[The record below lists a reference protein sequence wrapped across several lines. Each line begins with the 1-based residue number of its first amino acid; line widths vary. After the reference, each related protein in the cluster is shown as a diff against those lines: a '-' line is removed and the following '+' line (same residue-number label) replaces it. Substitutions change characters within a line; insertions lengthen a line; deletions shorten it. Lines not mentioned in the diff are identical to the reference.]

1 MITLNTIRSAVSN
14 PRKAVNNFYQ
24 QQRLVSYGIG
34 TIQGQIATLEQS
46 IAAIEEGIKLRE
58 TPAFQWH
65 LKKYLPARRAQ
76 KLEARCDIPPD
87 DSIKQA
93 MAQGQINEI
102 DGQIEEIS
110 ELQSQLNTLR
120 ERLDI
125 ARQAEAKWFK
135 SKGQRPEK
143 E

>member
-1 MITLNTIRSAVSN
+1 MIALNAIRSAVSN
-14 PRKAVNNFYQ
+14 PRKAARNYFH

-34 TIQGQIATLEQS
+34 TIQGQIATLEQA
-46 IAAIEEGIKLRE
+46 IAAIEEGLKQYE
-58 TPAFQWH
+58 SPAFQW
-65 LKKYLPARRAQ
+65 LVKQYLPSRRAA
-76 KLEARCDIPPD
+76 KLEARCEISPD

-102 DGQIEEIS
+102 DAQMDELSEMRGQ
-110 ELQSQLNTLR
+110 LDTLR

-125 ARQAEAKWFK
+125 ARQAEAKWFQSRGHK
-135 SKGQRPEK
+135 SAK